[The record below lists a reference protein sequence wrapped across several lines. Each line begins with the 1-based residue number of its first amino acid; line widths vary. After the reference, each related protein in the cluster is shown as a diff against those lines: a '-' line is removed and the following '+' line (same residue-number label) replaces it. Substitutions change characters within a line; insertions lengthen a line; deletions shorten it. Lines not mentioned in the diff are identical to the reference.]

1 MTVTQP
7 TALSTTSAHSE
18 ASPSEGVMTALYSA
32 ALGPVN
38 APHYLA
44 AFARFD
50 TLGRSTPGWN
60 WPASLWTLAWMVF
73 RQLWGPALM
82 YAATVQGLAVMA
94 FVLLRT
100 LLDLPAAVEGGL
112 LAALLLLS
120 VVVPG
125 LYGNAMVYAD
135 IRKRVDRALAATP
148 NLHEAQNMLAKQASG
163 YKRMSAVALA
173 SALLAGTCAV
183 GYIVWPSHAMLFTP
197 QALDTTTSATVAQVQ
212 QTRTLALP
220 PAPADAPADAPAS
233 SAAPAGVATAAAS
246 DAASAPAAPASDT
259 ASAPVPPTA
268 KASAPPSSAAPAKAL
283 AASAPARLTAEAT
296 PMVVASGAANKI
308 KPPADA
314 KPIAARASAPLPASA
329 APAPQTASTSLT
341 PAQDST
347 GDTAL
352 EPVGQATGHYINVGL
367 FANEANARKA
377 QARLLNEGISVFR
390 QTVDSAKGPR
400 IRVRS
405 GPYATAAQAN
415 DTARRIRSM
424 GLEAQVFK
432 R

>member
-44 AFARFD
+44 TFARFD

-82 YAATVQGLAVMA
+82 YAAAVQGLAVMA

-220 PAPADAPADAPAS
+220 PAPADAPAS

-268 KASAPPSSAAPAKAL
+268 KASAPPSAAPAKAL
-283 AASAPARLTAEAT
+283 AASAPARLTTAAT
-296 PMVVASGAANKI
+296 PMVVASGAANKT
-308 KPPADA
+308 KPPASGKPPAAPADA
-314 KPIAARASAPLPASA
+314 QPIAARASAP
-329 APAPQTASTSLT
+329 QTASASLT

-347 GDTAL
+347 GDTGL
-352 EPVGQATGHYINVGL
+352 EPVGQAPGHYINVGL

-377 QARLLNEGISVFR
+377 QARLLNEGISAFR

-400 IRVRS
+400 IRVRA